1 MWPSCGRCRRAGGT
15 AGGDI
20 ELEKRIH
27 RAFQIGVFLKGG
39 HAALELVGGVG
50 LAFVSAGTITKLI
63 VSLVQEELRED
74 PHDIIANYLFT
85 FAQQFSVKT
94 QTFAAFYLLS
104 HGVIKL
110 ILVAELLREKL
121 WAYPASLVVLGVFIA
136 YQAYRFTLTHSIGL
150 IVLSM
155 FDLLVIVL
163 IWHEYR
169 LVRRHLARG

>member
-1 MWPSCGRCRRAGGT
+1 MK
-15 AGGDI
+15 
-20 ELEKRIH
+20 LHKV
-27 RAFQIGVFLKGG
+27 FQISVFLKGG

-85 FAQQFSVKT
+85 FAQQLSVKSK
-94 QTFAAFYLLS
+94 TFAAFYLLS
-104 HGVIKL
+104 HGVVKL
-110 ILVAELLREKL
+110 ILVAELLRKKL

-155 FDLLVIVL
+155 FDLLVIIL

-169 LVRRHLARG
+169 VVRRHLARE

>member
-1 MWPSCGRCRRAGGT
+1 M

-20 ELEKRIH
+20 ESEKRIH
-27 RAFQIGVFLKGG
+27 KAFQIGVFLKGG

-94 QTFAAFYLLS
+94 QTFATLYLLS
-104 HGVIKL
+104 HGVVKL

-121 WAYPASLVVLGVFIA
+121 WAYPASLVVLGLFIA
-136 YQAYRFTLTHSIGL
+136 YQAYRFTLTHSLGL
-150 IVLSM
+150 IALTL

-169 LVRRHLARG
+169 LVRRHLARE

>member
-1 MWPSCGRCRRAGGT
+1 MK
-15 AGGDI
+15 
-20 ELEKRIH
+20 LHK
-27 RAFQIGVFLKGG
+27 AFQIGVLLKGG

-50 LAFVSAGTITKLI
+50 LAFVSTGTITSLI
-63 VSLVQEELRED
+63 VSIVQEELKEN

-94 QTFAAFYLLS
+94 KTFAAFYLLS
-104 HGVIKL
+104 HGVVKL
-110 ILVAELLREKL
+110 ILVTELLRKKL
-121 WAYPASLVVLGVFIA
+121 WAYPASLIVLGVFIA

-169 LVRRHLARG
+169 LVRRHLARELKQ

>member
-1 MWPSCGRCRRAGGT
+1 VK
-15 AGGDI
+15 
-20 ELEKRIH
+20 LHKV
-27 RAFQIGVFLKGG
+27 FQISVFLKGG

-85 FAQQFSVKT
+85 FAQQLSVKSK
-94 QTFAAFYLLS
+94 TFAAFYLLS
-104 HGVIKL
+104 HGVVKL
-110 ILVAELLREKL
+110 ILVAELLRKKL

-155 FDLLVIVL
+155 FDLLVIIL

-169 LVRRHLARG
+169 VVRRHLARE

>member
-1 MWPSCGRCRRAGGT
+1 MK
-15 AGGDI
+15 
-20 ELEKRIH
+20 LHK
-27 RAFQIGVFLKGG
+27 AFQIGVFLKGS

-50 LAFVSAGTITKLI
+50 LAFVRAGTITNLI
-63 VSLVQEELRED
+63 VSLVQEELKDD
-74 PHDIIANYLFT
+74 PHDIIANCLFT

-94 QTFAAFYLLS
+94 KTFAAFYLLS
-104 HGVIKL
+104 HGVVKL

-150 IVLSM
+150 IALSM
-155 FDLLVIVL
+155 FDLLVIIL

-169 LVRRHLARG
+169 LVRRHLARE

>member
-1 MWPSCGRCRRAGGT
+1 
-15 AGGDI
+15 
-20 ELEKRIH
+20 
-27 RAFQIGVFLKGG
+27 
-39 HAALELVGGVG
+39 VG

-85 FAQQFSVKT
+85 FAQQLSVKT
-94 QTFAAFYLLS
+94 KTFAALYLLS
-104 HGVIKL
+104 HGVVKL

-121 WAYPASLVVLGVFIA
+121 WAYPASLVVLGLFIA
-136 YQAYRFTLTHSIGL
+136 YQAYRFTLTHSLGL
-150 IVLSM
+150 IALTL

-169 LVRRHLARG
+169 LVRRHLARE